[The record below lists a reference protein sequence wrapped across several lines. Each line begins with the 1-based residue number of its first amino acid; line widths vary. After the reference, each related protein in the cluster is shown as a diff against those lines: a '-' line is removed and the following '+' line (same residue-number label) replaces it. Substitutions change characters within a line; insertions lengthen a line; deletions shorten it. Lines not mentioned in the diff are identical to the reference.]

1 MKSDKKLAQ
10 AASMTALLLILAT
23 PRMAFAYVDPGSGAM
38 LWQVAAGLAVGSL
51 FYVRRT
57 VLKIK
62 DFVHRSKKEITV
74 QTFAGRAEADTQKV
88 FTA

>member
-1 MKSDKKLAQ
+1 VKSDTKQGHTLWI
-10 AASMTALLLILAT
+10 TALLLLLAT

-51 FYVRRT
+51 FYVRRL

-62 DFVHRSKKEITV
+62 DFVHRSKKDVTV
-74 QTFAGRAEADTQKV
+74 SSLPSGATDSQKA
-88 FTA
+88 FTV